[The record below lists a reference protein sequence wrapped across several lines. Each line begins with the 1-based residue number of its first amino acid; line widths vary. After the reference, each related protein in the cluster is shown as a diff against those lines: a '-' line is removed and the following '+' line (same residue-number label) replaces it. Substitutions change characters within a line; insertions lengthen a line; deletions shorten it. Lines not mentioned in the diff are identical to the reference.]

1 MISEKNDR
9 VVGSSSSSKP
19 GSASQSNGKSHEKTY
34 YCLRYDNVH
43 FACLS
48 HNAESRISAS
58 LILLFELEY
67 MKRLQ
72 WNGWNSVA
80 VMTSVNSS
88 MFTGLI
94 STISNIMKWGTSII
108 S

>member
-19 GSASQSNGKSHEKTY
+19 NEGSQRLGIQGTNFGTMT
-34 YCLRYDNVH
+34 NVRPH

-67 MKRLQ
+67 IKRLQ
-72 WNGWNSVA
+72 WKG
-80 VMTSVNSS
+80 
-88 MFTGLI
+88 
-94 STISNIMKWGTSII
+94 
-108 S
+108 

>member
-19 GSASQSNGKSHEKTY
+19 NEGSQRLEVEGPKVGIVN
-34 YCLRYDNVH
+34 NVRSH

-48 HNAESRISAS
+48 HSAESRISAS

-67 MKRLQ
+67 IKRLQ
-72 WNGWNSVA
+72 WKG
-80 VMTSVNSS
+80 
-88 MFTGLI
+88 
-94 STISNIMKWGTSII
+94 
-108 S
+108 